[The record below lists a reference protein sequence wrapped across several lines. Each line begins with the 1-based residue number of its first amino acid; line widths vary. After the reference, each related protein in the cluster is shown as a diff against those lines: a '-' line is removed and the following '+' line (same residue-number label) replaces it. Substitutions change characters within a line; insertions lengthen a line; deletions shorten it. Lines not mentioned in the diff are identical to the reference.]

1 MLVPRDVLMRSLIF
15 DVDLV
20 DVSGNAPS
28 SLHVSVLSGLSIIHQ
43 MAVEYFPVGGDS
55 VVNFSICRKDFCDS
69 GNWNDWEH
77 PDQLDVSAG
86 DVVPVNIVW
95 DGSTVLTFHVGAE
108 VGGLAIPA
116 PSDQPITGLEF
127 YFESAPGSPVKFQI
141 DNLYVTYHLEE
152 TT

>member
-1 MLVPRDVLMRSLIF
+1 MRSLNFGI
-15 DVDLV
+15 DVV
-20 DVSGNAPS
+20 GVSGNAPS
-28 SLHVSVLSGLSIIHQ
+28 SLHVSVLYGLTIIHQ
-43 MAVEYFPVGGDS
+43 MAVEYFPVGGES

-77 PDQLDVSAG
+77 PAQLDVATG

-95 DGSTVLTFHVGAE
+95 DGSTALTFYVGAGA
-108 VGGLAIPA
+108 GGLAIQA

-127 YFESAPGSPVKFQI
+127 YFESAPGSPVEFQI